1 MLPDPQ
7 ETIVALSS
15 APGPG
20 KRAIVRISGPST
32 FRLLDS
38 VFSSLEKIDSSR
50 RGLYNGSLRLP
61 EVHSQLPAQVYVW
74 PGPKSFTGQDLV
86 ELHTLSSN
94 PLVELLIAQILDAG
108 ARASQPGEFTLRA
121 FLAGKLDLTQVEAIL
136 GIIEAGNRDELKQAL
151 VQLAGGLARPLQD
164 LRDGLLNLLADVEA
178 GLDFTEDDIQFVGQT
193 DLLNRLATAMAH
205 VTLLQKQLSER
216 SRGHRPFRVVIAG
229 KPNAGKSSLFNALVG
244 TGAALVSP
252 VPGTTR
258 DYLVKKLKVEEVA
271 LELVDTA
278 GWQESNGIIE
288 DQAQVLCQLQAEQAD
303 LLLLCLEAGKP
314 IDERDTGFLAKKGL
328 PAVIGVATKC
338 DAASPAPHLLAT
350 SAVTKFGLDSL
361 RKLLAEKA
369 REFFRPGLAPSLSRC
384 RHHVNALLDHLRQAH
399 AAVLYQE
406 PPEILALELRC
417 ALAQMGEIMGTAYTD
432 DLLDRIFSRFCIGK

>member
-136 GIIEAGNRDELKQAL
+136 GIIEAGI
-151 VQLAGGLARPLQD
+151 
-164 LRDGLLNLLADVEA
+164 
-178 GLDFTEDDIQFVGQT
+178 DFTEDDIQFVGQT

-252 VPGTTR
+252 VPG
-258 DYLVKKLKVEEVA
+258 K
-271 LELVDTA
+271 
-278 GWQESNGIIE
+278 
-288 DQAQVLCQLQAEQAD
+288 
-303 LLLLCLEAGKP
+303 
-314 IDERDTGFLAKKGL
+314 
-328 PAVIGVATKC
+328 
-338 DAASPAPHLLAT
+338 
-350 SAVTKFGLDSL
+350 
-361 RKLLAEKA
+361 
-369 REFFRPGLAPSLSRC
+369 
-384 RHHVNALLDHLRQAH
+384 
-399 AAVLYQE
+399 
-406 PPEILALELRC
+406 
-417 ALAQMGEIMGTAYTD
+417 
-432 DLLDRIFSRFCIGK
+432 

>member
-338 DAASPAPHLLAT
+338 DAASPA
-350 SAVTKFGLDSL
+350 
-361 RKLLAEKA
+361 
-369 REFFRPGLAPSLSRC
+369 
-384 RHHVNALLDHLRQAH
+384 
-399 AAVLYQE
+399 
-406 PPEILALELRC
+406 
-417 ALAQMGEIMGTAYTD
+417 
-432 DLLDRIFSRFCIGK
+432 